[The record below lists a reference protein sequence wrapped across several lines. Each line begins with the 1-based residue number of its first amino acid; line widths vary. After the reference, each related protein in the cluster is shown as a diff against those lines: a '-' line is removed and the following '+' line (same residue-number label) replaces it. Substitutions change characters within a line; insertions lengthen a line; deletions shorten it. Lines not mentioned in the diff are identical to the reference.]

1 MNENKEIKIIEILRN
16 LKNIPPSRD
25 EKKFLENLRQ
35 NIFAYIAT
43 HPFENK
49 KTQNFQSVRN
59 NFFMHLKLVVN
70 RMVFIPRR
78 ALIALIAIFVL
89 GTGSIAVASQNSLP
103 GETLYPIKILTE
115 DVQSSL
121 AFTAESK
128 ATVQSGFATKRVA
141 EVKAIMEKKDV
152 NPETLDIALINL
164 QKNTSNTAAIIEKES
179 QKGTDTAKLAKDIS
193 VTLDKNTENLKQ
205 IFKDKNASLEEE
217 ENKLKNKIKEAKKID
232 DQTSITSLNSQ
243 LDETNNKKRSLE
255 SNWNE
260 NEKIL
265 NEDTDK
271 IKKRTEEKQSQKHDK
286 NQSQNNNSQKKDF
299 SSKSNNNDENE
310 END

>member
-1 MNENKEIKIIEILRN
+1 MNNNKEIKIIEMLRN
-16 LKNIPPSRD
+16 LKDIPSSRD
-25 EKKFLENLRQ
+25 EKKFLKNLRQ
-35 NIFAYIAT
+35 NMSAYIAA

-49 KTQNFQSVRN
+49 KTKNFQGAKTIFSIYLN
-59 NFFMHLKLVVN
+59 LAIHGIK
-70 RMVFIPRR
+70 MVPRG
-78 ALIALIAIFVL
+78 ALTAIIAIFVL
-89 GTGSIAVASQNSLP
+89 GTGSIAVASQTSLP
-103 GETLYPIKILTE
+103 GEALYPIKILTE

-128 ATVQSGFATKRVA
+128 ATVQSGFAAKRVA
-141 EVKAIMEKKDV
+141 EVKAIMEKEDIS
-152 NPETLDIALINL
+152 PETLDIALTNL

-193 VTLDKNTENLKQ
+193 ATLDKNTENLKQ
-205 IFKDKNASLEEE
+205 IFKDKNISLEEE
-217 ENKLKNKIKEAKKID
+217 ESKLKNKIEEAKKID
-232 DQTSITSLNSQ
+232 DQTSIKSLNAQ
-243 LDETNNKKRSLE
+243 LDETNNKRKSLE

-271 IKKRTEEKQSQKHDK
+271 IKKRIEEKQSQKHDK
-286 NQSQNNNSQKKDF
+286 NQSRNNDSQKKDF
-299 SSKSNNNDENE
+299 SSKSKNNDENE

>member
-1 MNENKEIKIIEILRN
+1 MNNNKEIKIIEMLRN
-16 LKNIPPSRD
+16 LKDIPSSRD

-35 NIFAYIAT
+35 NMSAYIAA

-49 KTQNFQSVRN
+49 KAQNFQSVRN
-59 NFFMHLKLVVN
+59 NFFMHLKLAVN
-70 RMVFIPRR
+70 RIRLVPRG
-78 ALIALIAIFVL
+78 ALTAIIAIFVL
-89 GTGSIAVASQNSLP
+89 GTGSIAIASQNSLP
-103 GETLYPIKILTE
+103 GEALYPIKILTE
-115 DVQSSL
+115 DVRSSL

-128 ATVQSGFATKRVA
+128 ATVQSGFAAKRVA

-152 NPETLDIALINL
+152 SPETLDIALTNL

-193 VTLDKNTENLKQ
+193 ATLDKNTENLKQ
-205 IFKDKNASLEEE
+205 IFKDKNASLAEE
-217 ENKLKNKIKEAKKID
+217 ENKLKNKISEAKKID
-232 DQTSITSLNSQ
+232 DQTSITSLNAR
-243 LDETNNKKRSLE
+243 LDETNNKRRSLE

-271 IKKRTEEKQSQKHDK
+271 IKKRTEEKRSQEHDK
-286 NQSQNNNSQKKDF
+286 DRSQNNDSQKKDF
-299 SSKSNNNDENE
+299 SSKSKNNDENE

>member
-1 MNENKEIKIIEILRN
+1 MNNNKEIKIIEMLRN
-16 LKNIPPSRD
+16 LKDIPPSQD
-25 EKKFLENLRQ
+25 EKKFLENLKE
-35 NIFAYIAT
+35 NISAYIAT

-49 KTQNFQSVRN
+49 KTQNFQNIRN
-59 NFFMHLKLVVN
+59 NFFIYLKLAAGKARLV
-70 RMVFIPRR
+70 PRG
-78 ALIALIAIFVL
+78 ALTAIIAIFVL
-89 GTGSIAVASQNSLP
+89 GTSSIAIASQNSLP
-103 GETLYPIKILTE
+103 GEALYPIKILTE

-128 ATVQSGFATKRVA
+128 ATVQSGFAAKRVA

-152 NPETLDIALINL
+152 NPETLDIALTNL
-164 QKNTSNTAAIIEKES
+164 QKNTGNTAAIIEKES

-193 VTLDKNTENLKQ
+193 ATLDKNTENLKQ
-205 IFKDKNASLEEE
+205 IFKDKNTSLEEE
-217 ENKLKNKIKEAKKID
+217 ESKLKNKIKEAKKID
-232 DQTSITSLNSQ
+232 DQTSITSLNAR
-243 LDETNNKKRSLE
+243 LDETNSKRKSLE

-271 IKKRTEEKQSQKHDK
+271 IKKRTEEKRSQEHDK
-286 NQSQNNNSQKKDF
+286 DQSQNNNEQKKDF
-299 SSKSNNNDENE
+299 SSKSKNNDENE